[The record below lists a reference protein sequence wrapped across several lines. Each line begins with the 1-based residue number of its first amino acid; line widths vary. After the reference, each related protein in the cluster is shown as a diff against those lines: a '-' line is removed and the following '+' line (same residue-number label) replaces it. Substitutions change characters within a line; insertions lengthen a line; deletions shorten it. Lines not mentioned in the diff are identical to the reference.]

1 MSGIFVVVPILA
13 AAPVVLSATAAVAA
27 AMGFSMVRQG
37 AEELE
42 TLFRNQGE
50 TVVEFDLAEAR
61 GLENLLREQGGIQL
75 DREDASLCFLP
86 RKGRVQMLVRAKG
99 RATSQDL
106 EALGREV
113 LDGITQQ
120 YAYHQVVSELKSRGF
135 SKVEESREEDGTLRL
150 RLRRWDG

>member
-42 TLFRNQGE
+42 TLFRETGE
-50 TVVEFDLAEAR
+50 AVVEFDLAEAR
-61 GLENLLREQGGIQL
+61 GLENLLREQGGIKL
-75 DREDASLCFLP
+75 EREDASLCFLP
-86 RKGRVQMLVRAKG
+86 GKGRVKMLVRAKG
-99 RATSQDL
+99 RASSQEL

-135 SKVEESREEDGTLRL
+135 SKVEESREDDGTLHL